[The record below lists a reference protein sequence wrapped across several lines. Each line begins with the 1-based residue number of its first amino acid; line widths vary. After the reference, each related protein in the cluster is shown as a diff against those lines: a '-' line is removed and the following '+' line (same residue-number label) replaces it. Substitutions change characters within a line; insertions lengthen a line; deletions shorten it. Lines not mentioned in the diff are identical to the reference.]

1 MATKPKRAS
10 YDLKAADRKRNL
22 AIQIGLTAIVV
33 IFAVALVL
41 YIVMSSDK
49 KPQSGEAKSIRVAS
63 SNVIK
68 KEGSSDP
75 KVVLSLYEDFLCP
88 HCGLFE
94 QQFGPT
100 VSKLIDTGAV
110 ATDFYMVG
118 ILDRPQN
125 QNYSSRA
132 GGAAYCVADQSID
145 AFRRFH
151 AALYAQQPSETAV
164 VFPDNARLVE
174 VARQAGA
181 GGGVPDCINKDRYT
195 AMVQGLAAA
204 TGIQATPTIRIN
216 GQDYQTSTP
225 DALVA
230 KIKEIVGNVPG
241 LNGAAPPAQAPAP
254 PGRWLPR
261 SRPPGPAQDA
271 QLSFPGAGAATA
283 PCSGAGSAAGAPPRL
298 FPRVRPRI
306 SPRGDPSCAGA
317 RAWAAGRAR
326 QRRETPCGGSLGR
339 TVTSTGPPA
348 PGPSLLP
355 SPL

>member
-1 MATKPKRAS
+1 VATKPKRAS

-94 QQFGPT
+94 QQYGPT
-100 VSKLIDTGAV
+100 VSKLVDTGAV
-110 ATDFYMVG
+110 AADFYMVG
-118 ILDRPQN
+118 ILDSPQT

-132 GGAAYCVADQSID
+132 GGAAYCVADENKD
-145 AFRRFH
+145 AFLRFH
-151 AALYAQQPSETAV
+151 AALYAQQPSEAGH

-181 GGGVPDCINKDRYT
+181 GGGVPDCINKGRYT

-216 GQDYQTSTP
+216 GQDYQPSTP

-241 LNGAAPPAQAPAP
+241 LDGAAPPAQAPAP
-254 PGRWLPR
+254 P
-261 SRPPGPAQDA
+261 Q
-271 QLSFPGAGAATA
+271 
-283 PCSGAGSAAGAPPRL
+283 
-298 FPRVRPRI
+298 
-306 SPRGDPSCAGA
+306 
-317 RAWAAGRAR
+317 
-326 QRRETPCGGSLGR
+326 
-339 TVTSTGPPA
+339 
-348 PGPSLLP
+348 
-355 SPL
+355 